1 MNAYDLAKPLL
12 FSLPAE
18 TAHGLGHA
26 TLRVVGETPLTG
38 PVAGR
43 YTVSD
48 HRLRVEAFGEAFP
61 NPVGV
66 AAGFDKNAEV
76 VPGLAALG
84 FGFVEVGGVTAR
96 PQAGNRRP
104 RMFRLRADDAVINRM
119 GLNNDG
125 AAAVGERL
133 AALDAPVPVGV
144 NIAKSE
150 DVASEN
156 APADYRETYE
166 QVTDGGPASGA
177 SGTSPDAKSSGGDF
191 FVVNVS
197 CPNSQGFEALQ
208 NRETMAAIL
217 TELQDAGAGP
227 LLVKLSPD
235 LPEPAL
241 ADAVELATDL
251 DIDGIVATNT
261 STERPEGLESPARA
275 EPGGLSGAPIEDRAT
290 ETVRFVAE
298 RTDVPVIGVGGVATA
313 ADAYRKIRAGASL
326 VQLYTGLV
334 YRGPPTA
341 REINRGLLDLLERDG
356 FNAVSEAVGADL

>member
-18 TAHGLGHA
+18 TAHGLGHSA
-26 TLRVVGETPLTG
+26 LRAVGETPLAR
-38 PVAGR
+38 PVADR
-43 YTVSD
+43 YTVD
-48 HRLRVEAFGEAFP
+48 DDRLAVEAFDCEFP

-104 RMFRLRADDAVINRM
+104 RMFRLRADDAIINRM
-119 GLNNDG
+119 GLNNHG

-133 AALDAPVPVGV
+133 ARLDATVPVGV

-150 DVASEN
+150 DVAGAA
-156 APADYRETYE
+156 APADYRESYE
-166 QVTDGGPASGA
+166 QVAA
-177 SGTSPDAKSSGGDF
+177 GGDF

-197 CPNSQGFEALQ
+197 CPNSQGFEELQ
-208 NRETMAAIL
+208 NRESMEAIL
-217 TELQDAGAGP
+217 TELQDAGADP

-235 LPEPAL
+235 LPDPAV
-241 ADAVELATDL
+241 ADAVDLADELGLA
-251 DIDGIVATNT
+251 GIVATNT
-261 STERPEGLESPARA
+261 STDRSDDLESPQRA
-275 EPGGLSGAPIEDRAT
+275 EPGGLSGAPIEERAT
-290 ETVRFVAE
+290 EQVRFVAE

-313 ADAYRKIRAGASL
+313 EDAYRKIRAGATL
-326 VQLYTGLV
+326 VELYTAFV
-334 YRGPPTA
+334 YRGPSVA

-356 FNAVSEAVGADL
+356 FGSVNEAVGADLD